1 MRGQMGK
8 MIILTILILISFGN
22 SVQAQGISNST
33 ESDKSVELIVRV
45 KAINVCMGMG
55 TNRLYAR
62 ELIPAAIGDK
72 TYYGCC
78 EACQTTL
85 LNDPKS
91 RVAIDPITKN
101 SVDKATAVIGALP
114 DGLVYYFET
123 EETMRQFGQLIKEK
137 E

>member
-1 MRGQMGK
+1 MRTQIGVL
-8 MIILTILILISFGN
+8 ITVAILIMIPLGN
-22 SVQAQGISNST
+22 VVQAQEILDSIDSKKPT
-33 ESDKSVELIVRV
+33 EPIVRV

-55 TNRLYAR
+55 TNRVYAR
-62 ELIPAAIGDK
+62 ELMPAAVEGK

-91 RVAIDPITKN
+91 RVAVDPITKN

-123 EETMRQFGQLIKEK
+123 EENMRKFGQLIKEK
-137 E
+137 